1 MSPEVTSPNELLE
14 PSSVHVADEPKSRLT
29 GPRVSELQW
38 HIPNYEQETNDEALI
53 SRRTSQI
60 PPDSNT
66 SESRRGSARSDFT
79 LTDAEAPSQRPFKSS
94 FSSYKHPYDIRPP
107 QSTYPLPAYQ
117 TRPKRSISFA
127 DQQPTVHEYA
137 PDTTNIEQLDPQTE
151 RALKRR
157 GIPSNMLD
165 LYAIDNNL
173 SPDVERQAS
182 MRRQDSTNSDDY
194 VYTSARHGMRRFD
207 STMSTGSD
215 FLDPDDPRVTGIEAK
230 CLEDAEDVEKNM
242 LRQMDYR
249 ARRKHLRRI
258 RIEFNVSC
266 TGSLP
271 FFFSSRD

>member
-1 MSPEVTSPNELLE
+1 MSPEATSPNE
-14 PSSVHVADEPKSRLT
+14 PSNVHVADEPQSLRSELT
-29 GPRVSELQW
+29 RPRVSELQW
-38 HIPNYEQETNDEALI
+38 HIPNYGKSHDQGPA
-53 SRRTSQI
+53 SRRASQI
-60 PPDSNT
+60 PPDSDVP
-66 SESRRGSARSDFT
+66 ESRRGSARSDFT
-79 LTDAEAPSQRPFKSS
+79 LTDAEAPNQQPSKSS

-107 QSTYPLPAYQ
+107 QSSLPAYQ
-117 TRPKRSISFA
+117 TRPKRSISFS
-127 DQQPTVHEYA
+127 DQQPTVHEYE
-137 PDTTNIEQLDPQTE
+137 PDTNEDLDPETE

-173 SPDVERQAS
+173 SPDLERQAS
-182 MRRQDSTNSDDY
+182 MRRQDSTASDDY
-194 VYTSARHGMRRFD
+194 AYTSARRGLRRFD

-215 FLDPDDPRVTGIEAK
+215 FLDPDDPRVTGIEAR

-266 TGSLP
+266 TGPLP
-271 FFFSSRD
+271 FFFRLETD